1 MALTQ
6 IERLILNDS
15 IDDVDT
21 FVMER
26 SVDPEF
32 VLADFIAF
40 KKSLLLS
47 KYEIEEADMTLDF
60 LNGIN
65 VSNDASKALR
75 ANLAYKQQRSADYP
89 PLSEQLDEIFHNG
102 LDGWKATIQ
111 AVKDKNPKPL
121 EATP

>member
-6 IERLILNDS
+6 IERLILSDS
-15 IDDVDT
+15 IDDVDV

-32 VLADFIAF
+32 VLVDFIAF
-40 KKSLLLS
+40 KKALLLS

-60 LNGIN
+60 LNKIN
-65 VSNDASKALR
+65 VSNDANKALR

-102 LDGWKATIQ
+102 LDGWRSRIQ
-111 AVKDKNPKPL
+111 EIKDRYPKTL
-121 EATP
+121 EATQ